1 MGVATRYPVNWAA
14 NLSASCHI
22 DHIALHSKNRK
33 VLKRIILIETLL
45 FVRRVDLPLKQTKRR
60 LQQSKKRIRKKSN
73 ISSIHSLYN
82 PKFQSFNSPTKQLY
96 YYSTKNKTSKE
107 KETNRESIN
116 PKKKEEK
123 KKHFKNTFKN
133 TKKKQSLLWRGE
145 QLVRIRLEQQ
155 RRNRQCMR
163 GYIDHLLEI
172 HRRHRHL
179 YKINGT
185 IKNIRCCSCWFFSS
199 CFIFSTW
206 SIPNTWS

>member
-1 MGVATRYPVNWAA
+1 MSLKDPSCSQSNVWRETSYYTHSCIIIALTSNMGVATRYPVNWAA

-116 PKKKEEK
+116 PKKKK
-123 KKHFKNTFKN
+123 KRKNTLKTLLKTPKRSN
-133 TKKKQSLLWRGE
+133 LYCGEESSL
-145 QLVRIRLEQQ
+145 
-155 RRNRQCMR
+155 
-163 GYIDHLLEI
+163 
-172 HRRHRHL
+172 
-179 YKINGT
+179 
-185 IKNIRCCSCWFFSS
+185 FA
-199 CFIFSTW
+199 
-206 SIPNTWS
+206 

>member
-1 MGVATRYPVNWAA
+1 M
-14 NLSASCHI
+14 SASCHI

-60 LQQSKKRIRKKSN
+60 LQQSKKRIRKKITFLPFILSTTLN
-73 ISSIHSLYN
+73 FSPSILQQNNSIIIQQRIKHRKRKKPTEN
-82 PKFQSFNSPTKQLY
+82 QSIQ
-96 YYSTKNKTSKE
+96 
-107 KETNRESIN
+107 
-116 PKKKEEK
+116 KKRK
-123 KKHFKNTFKN
+123 KRQKRTKNTFKN

-185 IKNIRCCSCWFFSS
+185 IKNIRCCSC
-199 CFIFSTW
+199 
-206 SIPNTWS
+206 